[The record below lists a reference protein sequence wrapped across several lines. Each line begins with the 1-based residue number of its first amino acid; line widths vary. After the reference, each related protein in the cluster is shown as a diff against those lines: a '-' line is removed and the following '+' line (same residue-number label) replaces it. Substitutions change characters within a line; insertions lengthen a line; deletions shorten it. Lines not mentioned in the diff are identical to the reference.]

1 MGKGWGNWQQQAG
14 SSCWIT
20 YNWIEPVTI
29 GACEIYWYD
38 DADDTGAPSDFQ
50 VEYLDGKGEWCRA
63 VMKTD
68 AGKLLK
74 KDQYNGFSLET
85 VTTKGLRLVMTV
97 AEDKRAIGI
106 YRWKVSEHD
115 TK

>member
-1 MGKGWGNWQQQAG
+1 
-14 SSCWIT
+14 
-20 YNWIEPVTI
+20 
-29 GACEIYWYD
+29 
-38 DADDTGAPSDFQ
+38 
-50 VEYLDGKGEWCRA
+50 
-63 VMKTD
+63 MKTD